1 VDELIRCTGFQW
13 DKGNTGKS
21 WLRHKV
27 TWTECEEVFFNDP
40 LLVLIDEQHSG
51 AEKRY
56 YALGKTNAARLLFVA
71 FTVRGDLIRVVSG
84 RDMSRRERKEYGHAE
99 QEADQAHPEV

>member
-13 DKGNTGKS
+13 DEGNTDKS

-27 TWTECEEVFFNDP
+27 SWTECEEAFFNNP
-40 LLVLIDEQHSG
+40 LLVLMDERHSG
-51 AEKRY
+51 TEKRY

-71 FTVRGDLIRVVSG
+71 FTLRGDLIRVVSA
-84 RDMSRRERKEYGHAE
+84 REMSRRERKEYGNAE
-99 QEADQAHPEV
+99 QEADQARPEV